1 MLRLNIPRGTAKRS
15 LQLRVPSVL
24 KRNNPDQRS
33 YIQLP
38 TSSQQNGGPHRSQH
52 VIILGALSAF
62 GPLSIDMYL
71 PSLPALSHD
80 FGSVAALGQLTLS
93 ACLLG
98 LALGQTIAGPISDAL
113 GRRRPLL
120 IGLAAYALSSLLCV
134 VAPSVYV
141 LVLLRFIQGLAGA
154 AGIVIARATVR
165 DLYEGI
171 AAAKFFSLLAIV
183 SGIAP
188 IIAPI
193 LGGLVLHFTSWRGVF
208 IVLGIIG
215 VILLLAAIGLRETLA
230 IEDRQKGGLSTT
242 LKTFRHLLAN
252 RSFVGYALAC
262 GLAFAAMFAYI
273 SGSPFVIQDI
283 YGLSP
288 QLFSIVFG
296 INALGI
302 MITSQINGW
311 LVGRF
316 SPTRLLDVGLA
327 ATAVGGV
334 ALLAVVIIGNFGL
347 IGILPSLFV
356 VVASIGLVLPNAI
369 TLAMSGASN
378 TAGSASALLGVLQF
392 AIGAATAPLV
402 GAFGVKTALP
412 MAVVIAV
419 LGICA
424 LATIL
429 LLDRSHKND

>member
-1 MLRLNIPRGTAKRS
+1 MRKETDMSLSKFAFTRLIQRRPLLKASARVASVLETGNPRR
-15 LQLRVPSVL
+15 LQL
-24 KRNNPDQRS
+24 
-33 YIQLP
+33 I
-38 TSSQQNGGPHRSQH
+38 
-52 VIILGALSAF
+52 IILGVLSAF

-80 FGSVAALGQLTLS
+80 FGSAAALVQLTLS

-98 LALGQTIAGPISDAL
+98 LASGQTVAGPISDTL

-120 IGLAAYALSSLLCV
+120 IGLATYALSSLLCV
-134 VAPSVYV
+134 VAPSIYV

-154 AGIVIARATVR
+154 AGIVIARAIVR

-171 AAAKFFSLLAIV
+171 AAAKFFSLLAVV

-188 IIAPI
+188 IIAPL
-193 LGGLVLHFTSWRGVF
+193 LGGLVLRFTSWRGVF
-208 IVLGIIG
+208 IILGVIG
-215 VILLLAAIGLRETLA
+215 TILLLAAATGLSESLT
-230 IEDRQKGGLSTT
+230 IEHRQQGGLNAT
-242 LKTFRHLLAN
+242 LKTFRHLLTN
-252 RSFVGYALAC
+252 RSFVSYALAC

-273 SGSPFVIQDI
+273 SGSPFVLQDI

-302 MITSQINGW
+302 MVASQINGW

-316 SPTRLLDVGLA
+316 SPARLLSVGLV
-327 ATAVGGV
+327 ATTVGGV
-334 ALLAVVIIGNFGL
+334 TLLTVVMIGGIGL

-356 VVASIGLVLPNAI
+356 VVSSIGLVLPNAT

-392 AIGAATAPLV
+392 AIGAAAAPLV

-424 LATIL
+424 LVTFL
-429 LLDRSHKND
+429 LLGRSNKTFFA